1 MRVALVTGGSA
12 GIGATTAEALLAG
25 AAPRIAA
32 MGPVG
37 LPQGIAARTRAIIRL
52 KQGRIVEARREA
64 DRSEK
69 IFRTLGA
76 PGESYLKSFIALR
89 RRLTT

>member
-1 MRVALVTGGSA
+1 VRCSA
-12 GIGATTAEALLAG
+12 SLRRWRSTFCNWGAPNWRWENS
-25 AAPRIAA
+25 P
-32 MGPVG
+32 
-37 LPQGIAARTRAIIRL
+37 
-52 KQGRIVEARREA
+52 RREA

-76 PGESYLKSFIALR
+76 PGESYLKSFVALR